1 MMRPYY
7 KLLSL
12 LSKRSILALS
22 CFFIFTST
30 ISLADA
36 QKASNFTKLD
46 TLFETADTLF
56 NKKKYDESIPY
67 MTKSW
72 R

>member
-1 MMRPYY
+1 MRPYY

-12 LSKRSILALS
+12 SSKRSILALS

-30 ISLADA
+30 ITLADA
-36 QKASNFTKLD
+36 QKASDSTELD

-56 NKKKYDESIPY
+56 NKKNMMKQSLT
-67 MTKSW
+67 MTKS
-72 R
+72 